1 MKKTSLTNDV
11 FSNNFTVMNY
21 SILLPVYH
29 KDKKEYLKISI
40 ESMLNQTVKSDDF
53 VIVKDGPLT
62 EELDSLINEYASN
75 KDNHINVVA
84 LDTNSGLGAALDFG
98 LRQCKNELIARMDAD
113 DISLPTRCERLLEL
127 FAKNDKLSI
136 AGTYI
141 DEFDEDPNNII
152 SVRTVPVDD
161 AAIKKYN
168 RRRQAFN
175 HPTIM
180 FKKSEVLRVGSYPNF
195 RHMEDKDLFFR
206 MLANGC
212 IGENIP
218 ESLLLFRSNKDSF
231 KRRRGKAYRKATI
244 MVAKLNYKRKYIRY
258 SDYLY
263 MFWGQQLMR
272 FMPNWLLIK
281 LLRKKKKKVK

>member
-1 MKKTSLTNDV
+1 ML
-11 FSNNFTVMNY
+11 NY
-21 SILLPVYH
+21 SILLPVYY
-29 KDKKEYLKISI
+29 KDKKEYLALSI

-62 EELDSLINEYASN
+62 EELDELLNKYASN
-75 KDNHINVVA
+75 IDNHINIVA
-84 LDTNSGLGAALDFG
+84 LESNSGLGVALDFG
-98 LRQCKNELIARMDAD
+98 LKNCKNELVARMDAD

-127 FAKNDKLSI
+127 FEKNPKLSI
-136 AGTYI
+136 AGTNI
-141 DEFDEDPNNII
+141 DEFDEDPNKII
-152 SVRTVPVDD
+152 SSRVVPSTHEE
-161 AAIKKYN
+161 IEKYN

-180 FKKSEVLRVGSYPNF
+180 FKKSEVLRVGSYPTY

-206 MLANGC
+206 MLNNGC

-231 KRRRGKAYRKATI
+231 RRRKGKEYRKATI
-244 MVAKLNYKRKYIRY
+244 KIAKLNYKRGYISY

-263 MFWGQQLMR
+263 MYWGQQVMR
-272 FMPNWLLIK
+272 FLPNWLLIK
-281 LLRKKKKKVK
+281 LLRKKAKKK